1 MIRLRDAILDV
12 FRRAGTGFLAAQ
24 QGEYLH
30 GWLPAMAE
38 RPADPPARDGRSAGH
53 AATGAPS
60 HPGTPAIHC

>member
-1 MIRLRDAILDV
+1 MIRLRDAILDI

-30 GWLPAMAE
+30 GWLPAMAGRPAEPAARKE
-38 RPADPPARDGRSAGH
+38 RPVGH
-53 AATGAPS
+53 AATGASP